1 MGWSGFYCKI
11 SLRLARFEIMKKKNG
26 ASKVVLGGVIRQGS
40 GLGVEKTL
48 AYLGLWL
55 IATSFDELRST
66 SHFEQSKSSQ
76 VATPQ
81 ISYSGFCFCPLDL
94 VPLFYLIGGCSARS
108 ISVLVVLYSDLSA
121 GFWFF
126 DRFFIFKSAVVVF
139 LLDSGVFPLG
149 LCFFPLGILLFVGF
163 WVWTVLPRCSFR
175 WCFGP
180 IS

>member
-11 SLRLARFEIMKKKNG
+11 SLRLARFEIIKKKNG
-26 ASKVVLGGVIRQGS
+26 ASKFVFGGVIRQGS

-66 SHFEQSKSSQ
+66 SHFEQSKLSQ
-76 VATPQ
+76 VATPH
-81 ISYSGFCFCPLDL
+81 ISYSGFCFCPLDS

-126 DRFFIFKSAVVVF
+126 DRFFIFKSAAVVF
-139 LLDSGVFPLG
+139 LLDSGVFIVGFVFFSVGNITFRWFLG
-149 LCFFPLGILLFVGF
+149 LDG
-163 WVWTVLPRCSFR
+163 S
-175 WCFGP
+175 
-180 IS
+180 S

>member
-1 MGWSGFYCKI
+1 MGWSGFYCNI
-11 SLRLARFEIMKKKNG
+11 SLRLARCEIMKKKNG

-48 AYLGLWL
+48 AYLGIWL

-66 SHFEQSKSSQ
+66 SHFEQSKLSQ

-121 GFWFF
+121 GF
-126 DRFFIFKSAVVVF
+126 
-139 LLDSGVFPLG
+139 
-149 LCFFPLGILLFVGF
+149 
-163 WVWTVLPRCSFR
+163 
-175 WCFGP
+175 
-180 IS
+180 

>member
-66 SHFEQSKSSQ
+66 SHFEQSKLSQ

-126 DRFFIFKSAVVVF
+126 DRFFIFKSVAVVF
-139 LLDSGVFPLG
+139 LLDSGVFSVGFVFFSVGNITFRWFLG
-149 LCFFPLGILLFVGF
+149 LDG
-163 WVWTVLPRCSFR
+163 S
-175 WCFGP
+175 
-180 IS
+180 S